1 MEQFMDYIARYY
13 EDNSNIITL
22 AEYVI
27 DDIYVHSTED
37 MKHTE
42 IMNYIFQYMD
52 IFDIILYNYLYQYSQ
67 DPNVCNLLINIV
79 QKYTSEYI
87 FEHVSGTKFG
97 YHLHKPYEPI
107 PSTSPVYTF
116 YPLYVKDVSRKQ
128 ELFDKLTTPCGIEL
142 SDDDEYFRD
151 IVAEHANEEEKQS
164 NVFRL
169 LHCITSLECDTKS
182 EVSYRNILLR
192 YARRLLLELRIKE

>member
-1 MEQFMDYIARYY
+1 MEQFKNYIDRYY

-22 AEYVI
+22 YEYVV
-27 DDIYVHSTED
+27 DDIYIHSTED

-42 IMNYIFQYMD
+42 IMEYIFQYMD
-52 IFDIILYNYLYQYSQ
+52 IFDIIMYNYLYQYSQ

-87 FEHVSGTKFG
+87 FEHAPGTKFG
-97 YHLHKPYEPI
+97 YHLYKPYETI
-107 PSTSPVYTF
+107 PSTSLTHTF
-116 YPLYVKDVSRKQ
+116 YPLYTSSPSRKQ
-128 ELFDKLTTPCGIEL
+128 ELYNKLITPCGIAL
-142 SDDDEYFRD
+142 SDDDDYFRD
-151 IVAEHANEEEKQS
+151 IVDEHANPEEKQS
-164 NVFRL
+164 NTFRL

-192 YARRLLLELRIKE
+192 YARKLLLELRINE